1 MRIWIRAGAL
11 LVATVVLVSIASST
25 GREHHVSIGPAPGGA
40 ASGVKLVAYTSC
52 ADMLAGLRRQT
63 TANVGQYGIGQPD
76 GGPIMADGGL
86 APAAP
91 SAMGAESRQATP
103 EHST

>member
-25 GREHHVSIGPAPGGA
+25 GREHHMSTGPAPGGA

-63 TANVGQYGIGQPD
+63 AANVGCVDRIRAVHRVLREYKEVTGK
-76 GGPIMADGGL
+76 AHFR
-86 APAAP
+86 
-91 SAMGAESRQATP
+91 SASA
-103 EHST
+103 